1 MKAKTDINIYHNTV
15 VVVNQKAFDAH
26 RKREGN
32 GLWDCLMQ
40 EYNQVLI
47 LFQD

>member
-1 MKAKTDINIYHNTV
+1 MMAKTGINIYHNTV
-15 VVVNQKAFDAH
+15 VFVNQKAFQAH
-26 RKREGN
+26 RKTEGS
-32 GLWDCLMQ
+32 GLRDCLMQ

>member
-1 MKAKTDINIYHNTV
+1 MKAKTDVNIYHNTV

-26 RKREGN
+26 RKIEGS
-32 GLWDCLMQ
+32 GLCDCLMP
-40 EYNQVLI
+40 EYYQVLI